1 MLTISFTEYDDLDQK
16 AELFEVPEDYEF
28 PLRES
33 FQSKLDEKHGLF
45 DLMVAFYNTTDSDYR
60 EELRRFM
67 YQEVKI
73 VDSLEDNNPIGK
85 AVKGQLKISPE
96 KNMKIIQNIQNM
108 DFQLTGYFPTKQDI
122 DDYVKDNSETNLA
135 FLYWILNTPMDDLSG
150 DELDTMNYIK
160 TIIERRVKLE
170 E

>member
-1 MLTISFTEYDDLDQK
+1 
-16 AELFEVPEDYEF
+16 
-28 PLRES
+28 
-33 FQSKLDEKHGLF
+33 
-45 DLMVAFYNTTDSDYR
+45 MVAFYNTTDSDYR

-96 KNMKIIQNIQNM
+96 KNMKIMQNVQSM

-135 FLYWILNTPMDDLSG
+135 FLYWVLNTPMDDLSG

-160 TIIERRVKLE
+160 TIIGRRVKLE

>member
-96 KNMKIIQNIQNM
+96 KNMKIIQNVQNM

>member
-16 AELFEVPEDYEF
+16 AEMFEIPEDYEF
-28 PLRES
+28 PLREN

-67 YQEVKI
+67 YQEIKI

-96 KNMKIIQNIQNM
+96 KNMKIMQNVQNM

>member
-16 AELFEVPEDYEF
+16 AEMFEIPEDYEF
-28 PLRES
+28 PLREN

-45 DLMVAFYNTTDSDYR
+45 GLMVAFYNTTDSDYR

-96 KNMKIIQNIQNM
+96 KNMKIMQNVQNM

>member
-33 FQSKLDEKHGLF
+33 FQSKLDEKQGLF

-96 KNMKIIQNIQNM
+96 KNMKIIQNVQNM

>member
-16 AELFEVPEDYEF
+16 AEMFEIPEDYEF
-28 PLRES
+28 PLREN

-96 KNMKIIQNIQNM
+96 KNMKIMQNVQNM

>member
-33 FQSKLDEKHGLF
+33 LQSKLDEKHGLF

-96 KNMKIIQNIQNM
+96 KNMKIIQNVQNM

>member
-1 MLTISFTEYDDLDQK
+1 MLTISFAEYDDLDQK
-16 AELFEVPEDYEF
+16 AELFEIPEDYEF

-96 KNMKIIQNIQNM
+96 KNMKIMQNVQNM

>member
-16 AELFEVPEDYEF
+16 AELFEIPEDYEF

-96 KNMKIIQNIQNM
+96 KNMKIMQNVQNM

>member
-16 AELFEVPEDYEF
+16 AELFEIPEDYEF
-28 PLRES
+28 PLREN

-96 KNMKIIQNIQNM
+96 KNMKIMQNVQNM

>member
-96 KNMKIIQNIQNM
+96 KNMKIMQNVQNM

-135 FLYWILNTPMDDLSG
+135 FLYWILNTPMDDLSE

>member
-96 KNMKIIQNIQNM
+96 KNMKIIQNVQNM

-160 TIIERRVKLE
+160 IIIERRVKLE

>member
-60 EELRRFM
+60 EELLRFM

-96 KNMKIIQNIQNM
+96 KNMKIIQNVQNM

>member
-1 MLTISFTEYDDLDQK
+1 MLIISFTEYDDLDQK

-96 KNMKIIQNIQNM
+96 KNMKIIQNVQNM

>member
-96 KNMKIIQNIQNM
+96 KNMKIIQNVQNM

-135 FLYWILNTPMDDLSG
+135 LLYWILNTPMDDLSG

>member
-1 MLTISFTEYDDLDQK
+1 MLTISFAEYDDLDQK
-16 AELFEVPEDYEF
+16 AELFEIPEDYEF

-45 DLMVAFYNTTDSDYR
+45 ELMVAFYNTTDSDYR

-96 KNMKIIQNIQNM
+96 KNMKIMQNVQNM

-150 DELDTMNYIK
+150 DELDTMIYIK

>member
-16 AELFEVPEDYEF
+16 AELFEIPEDYEF

-73 VDSLEDNNPIGK
+73 IDSLEDNNPIGK

-96 KNMKIIQNIQNM
+96 KNMKIMQNVQSM

-135 FLYWILNTPMDDLSG
+135 FLYWVLNTPMDDLSG

-160 TIIERRVKLE
+160 TIIGRRVKLE

>member
-16 AELFEVPEDYEF
+16 AELFEIPEDYEF

-96 KNMKIIQNIQNM
+96 KNMKIIQNVQNM

>member
-16 AELFEVPEDYEF
+16 AEMFEIPEDYEF
-28 PLRES
+28 PLREN

-96 KNMKIIQNIQNM
+96 KNIKIMQNVQNM

>member
-96 KNMKIIQNIQNM
+96 KI
-108 DFQLTGYFPTKQDI
+108 
-122 DDYVKDNSETNLA
+122 
-135 FLYWILNTPMDDLSG
+135 
-150 DELDTMNYIK
+150 
-160 TIIERRVKLE
+160 
-170 E
+170 

>member
-1 MLTISFTEYDDLDQK
+1 MLTISFAEYDDLDQK
-16 AELFEVPEDYEF
+16 AELFEIPEDYEF
-28 PLRES
+28 PLREN

-96 KNMKIIQNIQNM
+96 KNMKIMQNVQNM

>member
-16 AELFEVPEDYEF
+16 AELFEVPEDYKF

-96 KNMKIIQNIQNM
+96 KNMKIIQNVQNM

>member
-85 AVKGQLKISPE
+85 AVKGQLKISSE
-96 KNMKIIQNIQNM
+96 KNENHAECSEYGFSAYWIFS
-108 DFQLTGYFPTKQDI
+108 DETGYRR
-122 DDYVKDNSETNLA
+122 LR
-135 FLYWILNTPMDDLSG
+135 
-150 DELDTMNYIK
+150 
-160 TIIERRVKLE
+160 ER
-170 E
+170 

>member
-96 KNMKIIQNIQNM
+96 KNMKIMQNVQNM

-122 DDYVKDNSETNLA
+122 DDYVKDNSETNLV
-135 FLYWILNTPMDDLSG
+135 FLYWILNTPMDDLSE

>member
-1 MLTISFTEYDDLDQK
+1 MLTISFAEYDDLDQK
-16 AELFEVPEDYEF
+16 AELFEIPEDYEF

-45 DLMVAFYNTTDSDYR
+45 ELMVAFYNTTDSDYR

-96 KNMKIIQNIQNM
+96 KNMKIMQNVQNM

-135 FLYWILNTPMDDLSG
+135 FLYWILNAPMDDLSG

>member
-16 AELFEVPEDYEF
+16 AELFEIPEDYEF
-28 PLRES
+28 PLREN

-73 VDSLEDNNPIGK
+73 VDSPEDNNPIGK

-96 KNMKIIQNIQNM
+96 KNMKIMQNVQNM
-108 DFQLTGYFPTKQDI
+108 DFQLIGYFPTKQDI

>member
-16 AELFEVPEDYEF
+16 AELFEVPGDYEF

-96 KNMKIIQNIQNM
+96 KNMKIIQNVQNM

>member
-16 AELFEVPEDYEF
+16 AELFEIPEDYEF

-85 AVKGQLKISPE
+85 AAKGQLKISPE
-96 KNMKIIQNIQNM
+96 KNMKIIQNVQNM

>member
-45 DLMVAFYNTTDSDYR
+45 ELMVAFYNTTDSDYR

-96 KNMKIIQNIQNM
+96 KNMKIMQNVQNM

>member
-96 KNMKIIQNIQNM
+96 KNMKIIQNVQNM
-108 DFQLTGYFPTKQDI
+108 DFQLTGYYPSKQDI

>member
-1 MLTISFTEYDDLDQK
+1 MLTISFAEYDDLDQK
-16 AELFEVPEDYEF
+16 AELFEIPEDYEF

-96 KNMKIIQNIQNM
+96 KNMKIIQNVQNM

-150 DELDTMNYIK
+150 DELDTINYIK

>member
-1 MLTISFTEYDDLDQK
+1 MLTISFTEYDDMDQK

-85 AVKGQLKISPE
+85 AVKGQLKISSE
-96 KNMKIIQNIQNM
+96 KNMKIMQNVQNM

-135 FLYWILNTPMDDLSG
+135 FLYWILNTPMDDLSE

>member
-96 KNMKIIQNIQNM
+96 KNMKIIQNVQNM

-150 DELDTMNYIK
+150 DELDTINYIK

>member
-85 AVKGQLKISPE
+85 VVKGQLKISPE
-96 KNMKIIQNIQNM
+96 KNMKIIQNVQNM

-135 FLYWILNTPMDDLSG
+135 FLYWILNTPLDDLSG

>member
-73 VDSLEDNNPIGK
+73 VDSLEDNNTIGK
-85 AVKGQLKISPE
+85 AVKGQLKISSE
-96 KNMKIIQNIQNM
+96 KNMKIMQNVQNM

-135 FLYWILNTPMDDLSG
+135 FLYWILNTPMDDLSE

>member
-96 KNMKIIQNIQNM
+96 KNMKIIQNVQNM

-135 FLYWILNTPMDDLSG
+135 FLYWILNTPLDDLSG

>member
-1 MLTISFTEYDDLDQK
+1 MLTISFAEYDDLDQK
-16 AELFEVPEDYEF
+16 AELFEIPEDYEF

-45 DLMVAFYNTTDSDYR
+45 ELMVAFYNTTDSDYR

-85 AVKGQLKISPE
+85 AVKGQLKISLE
-96 KNMKIIQNIQNM
+96 KNMKIMQNVQNM

-160 TIIERRVKLE
+160 TIIERRAKLE

>member
-16 AELFEVPEDYEF
+16 AEMFEIPEDYEF

-96 KNMKIIQNIQNM
+96 KNMKIMQNVQNM

>member
-28 PLRES
+28 PLREN

-45 DLMVAFYNTTDSDYR
+45 ELMVAFYNTTDSDYR

-96 KNMKIIQNIQNM
+96 KNMKIIQNVQNM